1 MTFTV
6 RAEPGTLPDD
16 VRQQAG
22 IKIGD
27 MLEFKVSGGVVT
39 ILPKLPTADE
49 YTPEQ
54 RRVIDARL
62 DEAEAE
68 IKQGHVSRSFDTV
81 EEFAA
86 ALKADARKLKVKP
99 KRPPKR

>member
-6 RAEPGTLPDD
+6 RAEPGTLPDN

-27 MLEFKVSGGVVT
+27 MLEFKVAGGVVT
-39 ILPKLPTADE
+39 ILPKLPTADDE

-54 RRVIDARL
+54 RRIIDARL
-62 DEAEAE
+62 DEPEAE
-68 IKQGHVSRSFDTV
+68 IKQGHVSPAFDTI
-81 EEFAA
+81 EELLPLLNPTPA
-86 ALKADARKLKVKP
+86 
-99 KRPPKR
+99 